1 MASDHRVAVLDR
13 DLCDS
18 KKCGNWPCITYCPPV
33 RNNIEAIKMGDD
45 GFPIIS
51 ETLCISCG
59 ICVRKCPFEAITIIN
74 LPSELRDSVAHHYG
88 VNKFKLF
95 RLPYP
100 ERGKVVGLLGKN
112 GIGKSTSI
120 KILAGQL
127 VPNFGELDK
136 KVTWADAAKFFRG
149 SLIQEHLSS
158 LSRGEVKVSYKPQ
171 NIADIPRVVKGKVG
185 EILRKIGTEEQ
196 VERVMEA
203 LELVELADRDVSA
216 LSGGEL
222 QRLAIAACLLKDA
235 NTYILD
241 EPSSFLDIRQRLR
254 MVDAVR
260 GKVKEDIKIIVADH
274 DLAVLDYL
282 SDTIFLFYGEPS
294 VYGVVAGPYGVR
306 EGINIFIEGYIPEEN
321 LRFRDEK
328 IDFQVRPPP
337 REENPSGEELRWPE
351 MTKSFESFRLRVSAG
366 WVGRGEVLG
375 IVGPNGIGKTTFASI
390 IAGRLQTDE
399 GYSFDPKA
407 VSYKPQY
414 PIAEDLTVE
423 DVLKRAAGESYG
435 SPYHYTTIIK
445 PFGLEKLLERN
456 MTELSGGELQK
467 TLVAEALSRKAEI
480 YVLDEPSAFLDV
492 EERYHMA
499 RLLKRIALD
508 MRAYV
513 FLVEHDFTV
522 LDFASTSMMV
532 FEGRPGIEGFAH
544 PPTDLRTGFNMF
556 LRAMDITFR
565 RDPSTKRPR
574 INKRGSQLDRAQK
587 KAGEYYYVSA

>member
-1 MASDHRVAVLDR
+1 MASDHMVAVLDR

-321 LRFRDEK
+321 LRFRVER

-337 REENPSGEELRWPE
+337 REENPSGEVLRWPE

-435 SPYHYTTIIK
+435 SPYHHTTIIK

-456 MTELSGGELQK
+456 MMELSGGELQK

-499 RLLKRIALD
+499 RLLKRVALD

-522 LDFASTSMMV
+522 LDFASTSIMV

-565 RDPSTKRPR
+565 RDPATKRPR